1 MKLRGLSS
9 NTKLYR
15 DRHVC
20 NNMKAKD
27 HCHVIMLCKQSAMAI
42 TQNYQEH
49 VRGEVRKTKDVSQD
63 ISLEW
68 LLWEMKESKLMM
80 IDLTLAR
87 IEVQ

>member
-1 MKLRGLSS
+1 
-9 NTKLYR
+9 
-15 DRHVC
+15 
-20 NNMKAKD
+20 
-27 HCHVIMLCKQSAMAI
+27 MAI